1 MIKQSLGM
9 KKRMKF
15 ELYVLLFLFFCLTIR
30 IGVIQLIQGKEFRK
44 MAYEQQ
50 SIQRTVSP
58 KRGIIYDSQ
67 GKILAVSS
75 TVESVTVNPT
85 NIKNEDKEKVAKVL
99 SDIFELDYDKV
110 LAKVNRNSSIEIIIK
125 KIDKEKSNELRKW
138 LIENDI
144 TTGVNIDEDTKRYY
158 PFEDLASHVIGFCG
172 SDNQGLGGIEAKYDN
187 ILKGSNR
194 KY

>member
-1 MIKQSLGM
+1 M